1 MTELKTIIEKI
12 ISSPELHA
20 KWVNTLSYMENVG
33 ARKISRFEHRTETNL
48 MILKHAAEEARHAF
62 FLKKQIQK
70 IDGNLCPSFSA
81 EYILAPH
88 QSLEYLNLL
97 DIRISRF
104 LKEKY
109 HLSGYELKFGAYLLT
124 TYAIEIRAN
133 DIYPVY
139 QDALTSI
146 NSEINV
152 KSIIQEEIGHLEEM
166 EKDITGFFQEPSF
179 VKSFSIQ
186 VETELFQ
193 SWIRSLEK
201 EVNEVTLA
209 VLN

>member
-1 MTELKTIIEKI
+1 MTDLKAIIKI
-12 ISSPELHA
+12 IISNPELHA
-20 KWVNTLSYMENVG
+20 KWINTLSYMENVG
-33 ARKISRFEHRTETNL
+33 ARKISKFEHRTETSL

-81 EYILAPH
+81 EYILAPY
-88 QSLEYLNLL
+88 QSLEYLNFL
-97 DIRISRF
+97 DVGISRF

-109 HLSGYELKFGAYLLT
+109 QLTGYDLKFGAYLLT

-139 QDALTSI
+139 QDVLTAE

-166 EKDITGFFQEPSF
+166 EKDIVSFFSEPSL
-179 VKSFSIQ
+179 VKSLSI
-186 VETELFQ
+186 EIESNLFQ
-193 SWIRSLEK
+193 SWINALKK
-201 EVNEVTLA
+201 ETETVSVFN
-209 VLN
+209 

>member
-1 MTELKTIIEKI
+1 MTELKNIIGKI
-12 ISSPELHA
+12 VTNPELHA
-20 KWVNTLSYMENVG
+20 RWINTLSYMENVG
-33 ARKISRFEHRTETNL
+33 ARKISKFEHRTETNL

-70 IDGNLCPSFSA
+70 IDGNLCPSFSS
-81 EYILAPH
+81 EYILAPY

-109 HLSGYELKFGAYLLT
+109 NLSGNELKFGAYLLT

-139 QDALTSI
+139 QDALNSI

-166 EKDITGFFQEPSF
+166 EKDMATFFNEPFS

-193 SWIRSLEK
+193 LWIGSLEK
-201 EVNEVTLA
+201 EVNEATLA
-209 VLN
+209 ILN